1 MKPHDLATLAVHA
14 GEAPDPAT
22 GALDPPVVLSSAFA
36 FPSAED
42 AAARFAGRAE
52 GYIYSRWK
60 NPTVQVFEAKVAA
73 LEGAEAA
80 VATASGMAA
89 VHGAVSSLLASGDH
103 VVAPRSLYAETA
115 RMLRARLGRFDV
127 DTTFVDFADLEA
139 VRAAVRPRTR
149 VIFAEN
155 PANPTLAITD
165 LEAVAKIAH
174 DAGAWCLVDNTF
186 ATPYHQQPLA
196 LGADLVI
203 HAATKALCGH
213 GDAVG
218 GVACGEAG
226 LVDRVRDETV
236 RQMGAAMSPT
246 TAWILTRGIR
256 TLALRATWSARSALA
271 LAERLEG
278 DGRIAHVWYPGL
290 PGHPGHAVAR
300 KQMHRGYGSVLAFE
314 VKGGLEAGRRLHDQ
328 VEVITRAVSLGDTR
342 SLLTH
347 PATTTHASMSE
358 AARAEAGIPEGL
370 VRLAVGIED
379 LSDLWD
385 DLDQALR

>member
-1 MKPHDLATLAVHA
+1 
-14 GEAPDPAT
+14 
-22 GALDPPVVLSSAFA
+22 
-36 FPSAED
+36 
-42 AAARFAGRAE
+42 
-52 GYIYSRWK
+52 
-60 NPTVQVFEAKVAA
+60 
-73 LEGAEAA
+73 
-80 VATASGMAA
+80 
-89 VHGAVSSLLASGDH
+89 
-103 VVAPRSLYAETA
+103 
-115 RMLRARLGRFDV
+115 
-127 DTTFVDFADLEA
+127 
-139 VRAAVRPRTR
+139 
-149 VIFAEN
+149 
-155 PANPTLAITD
+155 
-165 LEAVAKIAH
+165 
-174 DAGAWCLVDNTF
+174 
-186 ATPYHQQPLA
+186 
-196 LGADLVI
+196 
-203 HAATKALCGH
+203 
-213 GDAVG
+213 
-218 GVACGEAG
+218 
-226 LVDRVRDETV
+226 
-236 RQMGAAMSPT
+236 MGAAMSPT

-385 DLDQALR
+385 NLDQALR